1 MVEKAEE
8 QKGAGQPSSL
18 LRTTPGQRSGQIA
31 SSLVVA
37 GDALTELRK
46 LGAAKDTAYQHPRS
60 QNITYLG
67 ASGLPVLLQPPQ

>member
-1 MVEKAEE
+1 M
-8 QKGAGQPSSL
+8 
-18 LRTTPGQRSGQIA
+18 TPGQRSGQIA

-46 LGAAKDTAYQHPRS
+46 LGAAKDTAYQHPHS

-67 ASGLPVLLQPPQ
+67 WAAGAPPASPVRLAPSQAC